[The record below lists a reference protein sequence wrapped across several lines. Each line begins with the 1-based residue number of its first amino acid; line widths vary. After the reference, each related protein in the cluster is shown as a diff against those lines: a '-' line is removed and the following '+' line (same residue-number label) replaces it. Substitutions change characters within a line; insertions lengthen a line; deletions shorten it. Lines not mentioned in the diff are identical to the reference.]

1 MQKNCETIA
10 ALLEQNK
17 VEYTQMVKSKD
28 LNMEELSRVKTQ
40 QAQQLEQSEATIQE
54 LQNSLALEIQRY
66 N

>member
-17 VEYTQMVKSKD
+17 VEYTQMIKSKD
-28 LNMEELSRVKTQ
+28 LNLEELSRVNTQ
-40 QAQQLEQSEATIQE
+40 QAQQLEQSQATIQE